1 MSDGQEP
8 VNFRRKQYVARN
20 WFCLQLFHDLRL
32 SKKAEKIQAD
42 KSKVI
47 GEHQENRG
55 IKEMSGFET
64 LRLTQI
70 RRKVRPCTLAGR
82 TIAGDRVSHEESPDS
97 AGFRRR

>member
-1 MSDGQEP
+1 MSDVKEP
-8 VNFRRKQYVARN
+8 VHFRRKQYVARN

-32 SKKAEKIQAD
+32 GIKTEKIQVD
-42 KSKVI
+42 KSKSI
-47 GEHQENRG
+47 GEHQENRV
-55 IKEMSGFET
+55 IEEMSGFET

-82 TIAGDRVSHEESPDS
+82 TIAGDMVSHEESPDS